1 MSGTICAR
9 INHEWSQ
16 LKTFYNCWISA
27 YLYSRGGGMHYTE
40 SEMFGLYGLD
50 TAWLAKLH
58 ISLYAEMDQ
67 AGPANSGTLNGRNA
81 FASQCNL
88 HITATQFYIALFQ
101 FFN

>member
-50 TAWLAKLH
+50 IAWTYFLT
-58 ISLYAEMDQ
+58 SRD
-67 AGPANSGTLNGRNA
+67 GSSRP
-81 FASQCNL
+81 SQLWDVKWKKRFCV
-88 HITATQFYIALFQ
+88 TM
-101 FFN
+101 